1 MNSMPDILLLGSTG
15 LLGQAIARE
24 ARLRSKSLLGIARS
38 GADFNL
44 DIRKDEE
51 LVHLIKTTRPDIV
64 INTCA
69 IVSHAV
75 CEEDKKAAY
84 EINSRPNAIIA
95 QLARQYGFYFIF
107 VSTDGYYSGDV
118 NSKHAPSDP
127 VMLLNEYART
137 KFAGE
142 CFALTA
148 PQSLV
153 LRTNIIGF
161 RGRVGQPTF
170 IEWAI
175 QALKDHKP
183 MTLFDDYFTSSITVT
198 QFAKAL
204 FDLLP
209 HKPTGI
215 FNLASS
221 EISSKAQFITQLA
234 KALDLDLSQACIGSV
249 KSLTSS
255 QRADSLGLDVSQ
267 TEDLL
272 GYALPSLSEV
282 ILQIKG
288 EYHELEH

>member
-1 MNSMPDILLLGSTG
+1 MPEILLLGSTG

-24 ARLRSKSLLGIARS
+24 ARLRGKRLLGVARS

-44 DIRKDEE
+44 DIRKDED
-51 LVHLIKTTRPDIV
+51 LTRLIETTQPDIV

-69 IVSHAV
+69 IVNHAL
-75 CEEDKKAAY
+75 CEDDKKAAY
-84 EINSRPNAIIA
+84 EINSRPNAILA
-95 QLARQYGFYFIF
+95 QLARQYGFYLVFI
-107 VSTDGYYSGDV
+107 STDGYYSGDT
-118 NSKHAPSDP
+118 NRTHAPTDP
-127 VMLLNEYART
+127 VLLMNEYART

-153 LRTNIIGF
+153 LRTNIVGF

-170 IEWAI
+170 VEWAI
-175 QALKDHKP
+175 QSLKEHKT

-198 QFAKAL
+198 QFAQAL

-209 HKPTGI
+209 HRPTGI

-221 EISSKAQFITQLA
+221 EVSSKAQFITQLA
-234 KALDLDLSQACIGSV
+234 LALDLDLSQASVGSV

-255 QRADSLGLDVSQ
+255 QRADSLGLDVSR
-267 TEDLL
+267 TEALL
-272 GYALPSLSEV
+272 GYALPGLAEV
-282 ILQIKG
+282 ISQIKG

>member
-1 MNSMPDILLLGSTG
+1 MPEILLLGSTG

-24 ARLRSKSLLGIARS
+24 ARLRGERLLGVARS

-51 LVHLIKTTRPDIV
+51 LARLIETTRPDIV

-69 IVSHAV
+69 IVNHAL
-75 CEEDKKAAY
+75 CEDDLKAAY
-84 EINSRPNAIIA
+84 EINSRPNAILA
-95 QLARQYGFYFIF
+95 QLARQYGFYLVYI
-107 VSTDGYYSGDV
+107 STDGYYSGDL
-118 NSKHAPSDP
+118 NSTHAPTDP
-127 VMLLNEYART
+127 VLLLNEYART
-137 KFAGE
+137 KYAGE

-153 LRTNIIGF
+153 LRTNIVGF
-161 RGRVGQPTF
+161 RGRDGQPTF
-170 IEWAI
+170 VEWAI
-175 QALKDHKP
+175 QTLKEHKT

-209 HKPTGI
+209 HEPTGI

-221 EISSKAQFITQLA
+221 EVSSKAQFITQLA
-234 KALDLDLSQACIGSV
+234 KALDLDLGQARVGSV

-255 QRADSLGLDVSQ
+255 QRADSLGLNVSQ
-267 TEDLL
+267 TEALL
-272 GYALPSLSEV
+272 GYALPGLAEV
-282 ILQIKG
+282 ISQIKG